1 MESDSDEEFS
11 FTPPTIREAANSTY
25 QSLLPEKSKS
35 KYELAYSQ
43 FMKWKL
49 QNKITIISENV
60 MTAYMLHAAII
71 RTDQTINSLDYLFN
85 VKDNFKYQRKC
96 GHLKMLQ
103 APIVP

>member
-11 FTPPTIREAANSTY
+11 FTPPTIREAANKQDYNNLGKRNDS
-25 QSLLPEKSKS
+25 
-35 KYELAYSQ
+35 
-43 FMKWKL
+43 
-49 QNKITIISENV
+49 
-60 MTAYMLHAAII
+60 LHAAII

-96 GHLKMLQ
+96 GHLKILQ